1 MTKLQRLDKS
11 RFAERSRIGSTH
23 GWQTLMPIRGCFRCH
38 HHHEHHQE
46 FYHHHC
52 YHHHSH
58 RHDNRPP
65 SILQAQLV
73 TFWWQTVG
81 PRTVRLGA
89 QFAKNITI
97 IPGNDH
103 YYLNHHNSS
112 YRQSPNNAGEPEVQ
126 TVSLPPTKGVCLII
140 LGTTSAC
147 KGGSPLSL
155 VPAEVDHHHKCLQVA
170 STTWH
175 QHFLALEDPERRELL
190 LLHSRHAQV
199 GVVVVIAMVVV
210 FILMTISR
218 LPCYVFCI
226 CLLT

>member
-1 MTKLQRLDKS
+1 MSNKFALIITIQSFRCNQWKHKWFDKVTKIGKS
-11 RFAERSRIGSTH
+11 RFAERSRNGSTH

-46 FYHHHC
+46 FYHHNC

-58 RHDNRPP
+58 CHDNRPP

-126 TVSLPPTKGVCLII
+126 TVSPVSYTHLRAHET
-140 LGTTSAC
+140 
-147 KGGSPLSL
+147 
-155 VPAEVDHHHKCLQVA
+155 
-170 STTWH
+170 
-175 QHFLALEDPERRELL
+175 
-190 LLHSRHAQV
+190 
-199 GVVVVIAMVVV
+199 
-210 FILMTISR
+210 
-218 LPCYVFCI
+218 
-226 CLLT
+226 